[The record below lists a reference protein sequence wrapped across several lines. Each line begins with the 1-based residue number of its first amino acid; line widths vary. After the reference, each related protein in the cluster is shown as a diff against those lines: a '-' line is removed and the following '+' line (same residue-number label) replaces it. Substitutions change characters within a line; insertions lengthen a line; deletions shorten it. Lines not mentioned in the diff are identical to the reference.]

1 MRTYGT
7 VEGIRPSYAAC
18 MTIGFIGQGF
28 IGKAYADDFEER
40 GYTVIRYAQEAPYRE
55 NKEAIASCDVV
66 FIAVPTPTTPDGFSS
81 AIVREVLP
89 LVGVGKI
96 AVIKSTLLPGTTES
110 LQELFPDRYLF
121 HSPEFLVAKTAAHDA
136 RHPLRNIVGYTAL
149 SEPYAERVLA
159 LLPPAPYAACMPV
172 RAAELIKYMG
182 NVFLAQKVLFAN
194 MIFDLSQ
201 KLGIDYDLVREA
213 VAQDPR
219 IGASHLAISHDGGR
233 GAGGFCFI
241 KDLAAFS
248 AFYRETL
255 PDDVHGGAILREYE
269 EKNRELLTMSQK
281 DLALLRGVYG
291 DRA

>member
-1 MRTYGT
+1 
-7 VEGIRPSYAAC
+7 

-40 GYTVIRYAQEAPYRE
+40 GYTVIRYAQEAPYHQ

-66 FIAVPTPTTPDGFSS
+66 FIAVPTPTTPSGFRSD
-81 AIVREVLP
+81 IVREVLS

-96 AVIKSTLLPGTTES
+96 AVIKSTLLPGTTEA
-110 LQELFPDRYLF
+110 LQDAFPDRYVM

-149 SEPYAERVLA
+149 SEPYAEQVVA
-159 LLPPAPYAACMPV
+159 LLPPAPYVACMPV

-194 MIFDLSQ
+194 MVADLSRQ
-201 KLGIDYDLVREA
+201 LGIDYDLVREA

-219 IGASHLAISHDGGR
+219 IGASHLSVQHDGGR